1 MEEAHMDD
9 TSFYF
14 HIPDSTKKEEIING
28 LLSSFV
34 KAREKV
40 NCPSNFK
47 GFDEDVNLYISHLL
61 FAISIPNYTSITEQY
76 ISLHDSEVKV
86 LADMAEDQYLKYFIY
101 KVNAD
106 NLLVHLGAFQDL
118 SYKKHSRALN
128 KTIDDYLKDAQEFY
142 LAAAQLNRKIYKRR
156 TAIADVLLKLSKNLE
171 SYIKSLAFMRKDFF
185 LFLNRFEDQ
194 EFSSF
199 LDSMKSYEKKI
210 EYEGKQNL
218 FLDLY
223 AQWLKRKSSTLKTKI
238 NKLCIELHELDS
250 SFVFTLE

>member
-1 MEEAHMDD
+1 MEDA
-9 TSFYF
+9 SFYF
-14 HIPDSTKKEEIING
+14 HIPDSAKKEEIINN
-28 LLSSFV
+28 LLTSFV
-34 KAREKV
+34 KAREMVKF
-40 NCPSNFK
+40 PSNIK

-118 SYKKHSRALN
+118 SYKKPSKALH
-128 KTIDDYLKDAQEFY
+128 KTHKDYIHNAQEFY
-142 LAAAQLNRKIYKRR
+142 QCAAQLNRKIYRR
-156 TAIADVLLKLSKNLE
+156 KTAIADVLLKLSKNLE
-171 SYIKSLAFMRKDFF
+171 YYIKSLGNMRKDFF
-185 LFLNRFEDQ
+185 HFLNRFEDQ

-199 LDSMKSYEKKI
+199 LDNMRSYEKKM
-210 EYEGKQNL
+210 EFENKQNL

-223 AQWLKRKSSTLKTKI
+223 AKWLRKKSVTLRVKI
-238 NKLCIELHELDS
+238 NKICKELHGLDS
-250 SFVFTLE
+250 SFTFTLD